1 MSVSAQPADLAV
13 AEAALRATIRDLGS
27 CIVAFSGGVDSALVA
42 RIAAEELGPRALA
55 VLGRSP
61 SLPEREFDAARAF
74 AAHHEIALE
83 IVQTAEVEDERY
95 RANPQNRCYF
105 CKNELYGMLAALARE
120 RGYAFVADGF
130 NADDRGDFRP
140 GRRAA
145 EQYAVRSPLA
155 ETSLGK
161 AAVREIARRLGL
173 EVWDKPAL
181 ACLSSR
187 VPHGT
192 PIDAELLRQIER
204 AEDVLYA
211 LGFSG
216 FRVRHHGDV
225 ARIEVP
231 PAQFERLLDGAMRAR
246 LTEGIVATGYRYVT
260 LDLAGYRQGSL
271 NPSAAEAGITKLL

>member
-1 MSVSAQPADLAV
+1 MSISTQPTDLAV
-13 AEAALRATIRDLGS
+13 QETALRETIRGLGS

-42 RIAAEELGPRALA
+42 KIAAEELGPRALA

-61 SLPEREFDAARAF
+61 SLPEREFDDARAF
-74 AAHHEIALE
+74 ATRHDIALE
-83 IVQTAEVEDERY
+83 IVQTEELADERY

-105 CKNELYGMLAALARE
+105 CKNELYGMLDALARE

-130 NADDRGDFRP
+130 NDDDRGDFRP

-155 ETSLGK
+155 EAGLGK
-161 AAVREIARRLGL
+161 SAVRGIAGRLGL
-173 EVWDKPAL
+173 EVWNKPAL

-192 PIDAELLRQIER
+192 PIDANLLKRIEE
-204 AEDVLYA
+204 AEGVLYA

-216 FRVRHHGDV
+216 FRIRHHGDV
-225 ARIEVP
+225 ARVEVP
-231 PAQFERLLDGAMRAR
+231 PTQFGRLLNDDIRAR
-246 LTEGIVATGYRYVT
+246 VIEGVVAVGYRYVA

-271 NPSAAEAGITKLL
+271 NPSDAKPGIISLL

>member
-1 MSVSAQPADLAV
+1 MSISTQPTDLAV
-13 AEAALRATIRDLGS
+13 QEAALRETIRGLGS

-42 RIAAEELGPRALA
+42 KIAAEELGPRALA

-61 SLPEREFDAARAF
+61 SLPEREFEDARAF
-74 AAHHEIALE
+74 ATRHDIALE
-83 IVQTAEVEDERY
+83 IVQTEELADERY

-105 CKNELYGMLAALARE
+105 CKNELYGTLDALARE

-130 NADDRGDFRP
+130 NDDDRGDFRP

-155 ETSLGK
+155 EAGLGK
-161 AAVREIARRLGL
+161 SAVRGIAGRLGL
-173 EVWDKPAL
+173 EVWNKPAL

-192 PIDAELLRQIER
+192 PIDADLLKRIED
-204 AEDVLYA
+204 AEDALYA
-211 LGFSG
+211 LGFRG
-216 FRVRHHGDV
+216 FRIRHHGDV

-231 PAQFERLLDGAMRAR
+231 PTQFGRLLNDHVRAR
-246 LTEGIVATGYRYVT
+246 VIEGVVAVGYRYVA

-271 NPSAAEAGITKLL
+271 NSSDAKPGIISLL